1 MRKLEITI
9 PVRVYAYDELDEARR
24 KLIDRAKEATGGSYA
39 PYSNF
44 NVGAAIELAT
54 GEIVTGANQENAAFS
69 SGTCAERS
77 ACFSAGALHKG
88 VPMRR
93 IAIAAYTAGAFQR
106 KPISPCGACHQALL
120 EYETAQGSPMEVLLY
135 GSDEVYV
142 LPSVTATLPLCFT
155 EF

>member
-77 ACFSAGALHKG
+77 ACFSAGALH
-88 VPMRR
+88 
-93 IAIAAYTAGAFQR
+93 
-106 KPISPCGACHQALL
+106 
-120 EYETAQGSPMEVLLY
+120 
-135 GSDEVYV
+135 
-142 LPSVTATLPLCFT
+142 
-155 EF
+155 

>member
-9 PVRVYAYDELDEARR
+9 PVRVYAYEELDEARS

-106 KPISPCGACHQALL
+106 KPISPCGACRQALL

-142 LPSVTATLPLCFT
+142 LPSVAATLPLCFT

>member
-106 KPISPCGACHQALL
+106 KPISPCGACRQALL

-142 LPSVTATLPLCFT
+142 LPSVAATQPLCFT